1 MATIE
6 LTADTFDDL
15 VTRNDIVVI
24 DFWAEWCGPCKAF
37 GPVFEAASEKHDGV
51 VFAKV
56 DTEEQQALAQ
66 AFQVRSIPMLMVF
79 REKVI
84 LYSQPGAL
92 PPEALDNIIE
102 QVKGIDMAKVH
113 EEVAKQQTAQAG
125 PEN

>member
-6 LTADTFDDL
+6 LTADSFDDL
-15 VTRNDIVVI
+15 VSRNDIVII

-84 LYSQPGAL
+84 LYAQPGAL
-92 PPEALDNIIE
+92 PPEGLDNIIE
-102 QVKGIDMAKVH
+102 QVKGLDMAKVH
-113 EEVAKQQTAQAG
+113 DEVAKQQAAQAG